1 VTNKE
6 SKSPRKKEASAFDR
20 GIKVQEN
27 PPEVATG
34 NGNAQARKLPP
45 GKYPGFGHLKNQP
58 GVYRC
63 KLFFQTVKR
72 DPQHAD
78 FKGVLPLSG
87 SKASVLIWVHADGTL
102 GLRLEK
108 IEDRRKGQLRGG
120 VAK

>member
-1 VTNKE
+1 MTNKE
-6 SKSPRKKEASAFDR
+6 SKSPRKKEASALDR

-45 GKYPGFGHLKNQP
+45 GKYPGFGHLKSQS

-63 KLFFQTVKR
+63 RLHFQAVKSN
-72 DPQHAD
+72 PQHAD
-78 FKGVLPLSG
+78 YRGVLPIANG
-87 SKASVLIWVHADGTL
+87 KASVLVWVHADGTL

-108 IEDRRKGQLRGG
+108 IEDRRKNKRRP
-120 VAK
+120 A